1 MAKLIRWLSRVQS
14 FWCGMGS
21 VLVLFPTQ
29 PSSAREKS
37 NDLGRYFNAVG
48 GDIKKSA
55 LDFSVQNGIAVQVD
69 QGGQLWLPG
78 MK

>member
-1 MAKLIRWLSRVQS
+1 MAKLIQWLSRAQA
-14 FWCGMGS
+14 FMGGMGS
-21 VLVLFPTQ
+21 VLILLPTQ
-29 PSSAREKS
+29 PASAQGSS

-48 GDIKKSA
+48 NDLKKSA
-55 LDFSVQNGIAVQVD
+55 LDFAVQNGITVQVD